1 MVSPDAK
8 RRGVA
13 HLVQTKRCSQR
24 RACCLVGAARSTVRY
39 RRRRAADEADLVEA
53 LQQQVQRHPAYGYR
67 PITALLRRQ
76 GWQVNHKR
84 VYRLWRTLGLQLPR
98 RAKRKRRYG
107 AAPERLMRAEHANHV
122 WTYDF
127 LHTSTERGGKLR
139 VLAVLDEY
147 TRECLALY
155 VARSISSRRV
165 IHLLNWLFG
174 TRGRPA
180 YLRSDNGSE
189 FIARA
194 IQMWLEAEKCQTLYI
209 KPGSPWENPFIES
222 FIGKLRAEC
231 LNRYLYA
238 SAAEAQQLLEEW
250 RTEYNDERPHSS
262 LGYLSPSMFAANVN
276 STLAPTGT

>member
-1 MVSPDAK
+1 MVSPDAQ
-8 RRGVA
+8 RRGVT
-13 HLVQTKRCSQR
+13 HLVQAKCISQR
-24 RACCLVGAARSTVRY
+24 RACQLVGAARSTVRY
-39 RRRRAADEADLVEA
+39 RRRRAADEAALVEA
-53 LQQQVQRHPAYGYR
+53 LQQQVQRHPVYGYR

-107 AAPERLMRAEHANHV
+107 AAPERLMRAEHVNHV

-155 VARSISSRRV
+155 VARSISSKRV
-165 IHLLNWLFG
+165 IHLLNWLFV
-174 TRGRPA
+174 TRGRPE

-194 IQMWLEAEKCQTLYI
+194 IQMWLEEEKCQTLYI

-231 LNRYLYA
+231 LARYLYA
-238 SAAEAQQLLEEW
+238 SAGEAQQLLEEW
-250 RTEYNDERPHSS
+250 RNEYNDERPHSS
-262 LGYLSPSMFAANVN
+262 LGYLSPSTFAASLN

>member
-8 RRGVA
+8 RRGVT
-13 HLVQTKRCSQR
+13 HLVKVKNVSQR
-24 RACCLVGAARSTVRY
+24 HACQLLGAARSTVRY
-39 RRRRAADEADLVEA
+39 QRRRAADEAALVEA
-53 LQQQVQRHPAYGYR
+53 VQQQVQRHPVYGYR

-147 TRECLALY
+147 TRECLALF
-155 VARSISSRRV
+155 VGRSISSKRV
-165 IHLLNWLFG
+165 IHLLNWLFV

-194 IQMWLEAEKCQTLYI
+194 IQMWLNEEQCQTLYI
-209 KPGSPWENPFIES
+209 KPGSPRENPFIES
-222 FIGKLRAEC
+222 FIGKLQPEC
-231 LNRYLYA
+231 LSRYLYA
-238 SAAEAQQLLEEW
+238 SADEVQQLLEDW
-250 RTEYNDERPHSS
+250 RNEYNDERPHSS
-262 LGYLSPSMFAANVN
+262 LGYLSPSTFAAHLN

>member
-1 MVSPDAK
+1 MVSPDAQ
-8 RRGVA
+8 RRGVT
-13 HLVQTKRCSQR
+13 HLVQAKCISQR
-24 RACCLVGAARSTVRY
+24 RACQLVGAARSTVRY
-39 RRRRAADEADLVEA
+39 RRRRAADEAVLVEA
-53 LQQQVQRHPAYGYR
+53 LQQQVQRHPVYGYR

-107 AAPERLMRAEHANHV
+107 AAPERLMRAEHVNHV

-155 VARSISSRRV
+155 VARSISSKRV
-165 IHLLNWLFG
+165 IHLLNWLFV
-174 TRGRPA
+174 TRGRPE

-194 IQMWLEAEKCQTLYI
+194 IQMWLEEEKCQTLYI

-231 LNRYLYA
+231 LARYLYA
-238 SAAEAQQLLEEW
+238 SAGEAQQLLEEW
-250 RTEYNDERPHSS
+250 RNEYNDERPHSS
-262 LGYLSPSMFAANVN
+262 LGYLSPSTFAASLN

>member
-8 RRGVA
+8 RRGVT
-13 HLVQTKRCSQR
+13 HLVQRKQMSQR
-24 RACCLVGAARSTVRY
+24 HACHLVGAARSTVRY
-39 RRRRAADEADLVEA
+39 QQRRAADEAALVEA
-53 LQQQVQRHPAYGYR
+53 LQEQVTRHPVYGYR

-76 GWQVNHKR
+76 GWRVNHKR

-107 AAPERLMRAEHANHV
+107 TAPERLMRAEHANHV

-155 VARSISSRRV
+155 VGRSISSKRV
-165 IHLLNWLFG
+165 IHLLNWLFI
-174 TRGRPA
+174 TRGRPE

-194 IQMWLEAEKCQTLYI
+194 IQMWLEEANCQTLYI

-222 FIGKLRAEC
+222 FIGKLRVEC

-250 RTEYNDERPHSS
+250 RKEYNDERPHSS
-262 LGYLSPSMFAANVN
+262 LGYLSPSTFAANL
-276 STLAPTGT
+276 SATLAPTGT

>member
-1 MVSPDAK
+1 MVSPDAQ
-8 RRGVA
+8 RRGVT
-13 HLVQTKRCSQR
+13 HLVQAKRFSQR
-24 RACCLVGAARSTVRY
+24 RACQLVSAARSSVRY
-39 RRRRAADEADLVEA
+39 RRRRAADEAALVEA
-53 LQQQVQRHPAYGYR
+53 LQQQVQRHAVYGYR

-155 VARSISSRRV
+155 VARSISSKRV
-165 IHLLNWLFG
+165 IHLLNWLFV
-174 TRGRPA
+174 TRGRPQ

-222 FIGKLRAEC
+222 FIGKLRTEC
-231 LNRYLYA
+231 LDRYVYA

-250 RTEYNDERPHSS
+250 RSEYNDERPHSS
-262 LGYLSPSMFAANVN
+262 LGYLSPSTFAANLN

>member
-8 RRGVA
+8 RRGVT
-13 HLVQTKRCSQR
+13 HLVQAKRFSQR
-24 RACCLVGAARSTVRY
+24 RACQLVGAARSTVRY
-39 RRRRAADEADLVEA
+39 RRRRAVDEAALVEA
-53 LQQQVQRHPAYGYR
+53 LQQQVQRHPVYGYR

-84 VYRLWRTLGLQLPR
+84 VYRLWRSLGLQLPR

-107 AAPERLMRAEHANHV
+107 AAPERLMRAEHVNHV

-155 VARSISSRRV
+155 VSRSISSRRV
-165 IHLLNWLFG
+165 IHLLNWLFV
-174 TRGRPA
+174 TRGRPE

-194 IQMWLEAEKCQTLYI
+194 IQMWLEEEKCQTLYI

-222 FIGKLRAEC
+222 FLGKLRTEC

-238 SAAEAQQLLEEW
+238 SAGEAQQLLEEW
-250 RTEYNDERPHSS
+250 RSEYNDERPHSS
-262 LGYLSPSMFAANVN
+262 LGYLSPSTFAANL
-276 STLAPTGT
+276 SSPLAPTGT

>member
-8 RRGVA
+8 RRGVT
-13 HLVQTKRCSQR
+13 HLVQAKRFSQR
-24 RACCLVGAARSTVRY
+24 RACQLVGAARSTVRY
-39 RRRRAADEADLVEA
+39 RRRRAADEAALVEA
-53 LQQQVQRHPAYGYR
+53 LQQQVQRHPVYGYR

-84 VYRLWRTLGLQLPR
+84 VYRLWRVLGLQLPR

-122 WTYDF
+122 WTYNF

-139 VLAVLDEY
+139 VLAVLNEY

-155 VARSISSRRV
+155 VARSISSKRV
-165 IHLLNWLFG
+165 LHLLNWLFV

-194 IQMWLEAEKCQTLYI
+194 IQRWLEEEKCQTLYI

-222 FIGKLRAEC
+222 FNGKLRAEC
-231 LNRYLYA
+231 LDRYLYV

-250 RTEYNDERPHSS
+250 RNEYNDERPHSS
-262 LGYLSPSMFAANVN
+262 LGYLSPSTFAANLN

>member
-1 MVSPDAK
+1 MVSPDAQ
-8 RRGVA
+8 RRGVT
-13 HLVQTKRCSQR
+13 HLVQAKCISQR
-24 RACCLVGAARSTVRY
+24 RACQLVGAARSTVRY
-39 RRRRAADEADLVEA
+39 RRRRAADEAALVEA
-53 LQQQVQRHPAYGYR
+53 LQQQVQRHPVYGYR

-107 AAPERLMRAEHANHV
+107 AAPERLMRAEHVNHV

-155 VARSISSRRV
+155 VARSISSKRV
-165 IHLLNWLFG
+165 IHLLNWLFV
-174 TRGRPA
+174 TRGRPE

-194 IQMWLEAEKCQTLYI
+194 IQMWLEEEKCQTLYI

-231 LNRYLYA
+231 LARYLYA
-238 SAAEAQQLLEEW
+238 SAGEAQQLLEEW
-250 RTEYNDERPHSS
+250 RNEYNDERPHSS
-262 LGYLSPSMFAANVN
+262 LGYLSPSTFAASLNT
-276 STLAPTGT
+276 TLPPTGT

>member
-1 MVSPDAK
+1 MVSPDAQ
-8 RRGVA
+8 RRGVR
-13 HLVQTKRCSQR
+13 HLVQAKGFSQR
-24 RACCLVGAARSTVRY
+24 RACQLVGAARSTVRY
-39 RRRRAADEADLVEA
+39 RRRRAADEAALVEA
-53 LQQQVQRHPAYGYR
+53 LRQQVQRHPVYGDR
-67 PITALLRRQ
+67 PITAVLRRQ

-98 RAKRKRRYG
+98 RAKRKRRYS
-107 AAPERLMRAEHANHV
+107 ATPERLMRAEHVNHV

-155 VARSISSRRV
+155 VARSISSKRV
-165 IHLLNWLFG
+165 IHLLNWLFV
-174 TRGRPA
+174 TRGRPE

-194 IQMWLEAEKCQTLYI
+194 IQMWLKEEKCQTLYI

-231 LNRYLYA
+231 LDRYLYA
-238 SAAEAQQLLEEW
+238 SAVEAQQLLEEW
-250 RTEYNDERPHSS
+250 RNEYNDERQHSS
-262 LGYLSPSMFAANVN
+262 LGYLSPSTFAATLN

>member
-1 MVSPDAK
+1 
-8 RRGVA
+8 
-13 HLVQTKRCSQR
+13 LVQAKCISQR
-24 RACCLVGAARSTVRY
+24 RACQLVGAARSTVRY
-39 RRRRAADEADLVEA
+39 RRRRAADEAALVEA
-53 LQQQVQRHPAYGYR
+53 LQQQVQRHPVYGYR

-107 AAPERLMRAEHANHV
+107 AAPERLMRAEHVNHV

-155 VARSISSRRV
+155 VARSISSKRV
-165 IHLLNWLFG
+165 IHLLNWLFV
-174 TRGRPA
+174 TRGRPE

-194 IQMWLEAEKCQTLYI
+194 IQMWLEEEKCQTLYI

-231 LNRYLYA
+231 LARYLYA
-238 SAAEAQQLLEEW
+238 SAGEAQQLLEEW
-250 RTEYNDERPHSS
+250 RNEYNDERPHSS
-262 LGYLSPSMFAANVN
+262 LGYLSPSTFAASLN

>member
-1 MVSPDAK
+1 
-8 RRGVA
+8 
-13 HLVQTKRCSQR
+13 
-24 RACCLVGAARSTVRY
+24 VGAARSTVRY
-39 RRRRAADEADLVEA
+39 QRRRAADEAALVEA
-53 LQQQVQRHPAYGYR
+53 LQQQVARHPVYGYR

-107 AAPERLMRAEHANHV
+107 TTPERLMRAEHANHV

-139 VLAVLDEY
+139 VLAVLDEH

-155 VARSISSRRV
+155 VGHSISSKRV
-165 IHLLNWLFG
+165 IHLLNWLFV

-194 IQMWLEAEKCQTLYI
+194 IQMWLEEEKCQTLYI

-222 FIGKLRAEC
+222 FIGKLRTEC
-231 LNRYLYA
+231 LDRYLYA
-238 SAAEAQQLLEEW
+238 SADEAQQLLEDW
-250 RTEYNDERPHSS
+250 RNEYNHERPHSS
-262 LGYLSPSMFAANVN
+262 LGYLSPSTFAAQMN

>member
-8 RRGVA
+8 RRGVT
-13 HLVQTKRCSQR
+13 HLVQAKGFSQR
-24 RACCLVGAARSTVRY
+24 RACQLVGAARSTIRY
-39 RRRRAADEADLVEA
+39 RRRRAADEAALVEA
-53 LQQQVQRHPAYGYR
+53 LQQQVQRHPVYGYR

-84 VYRLWRTLGLQLPR
+84 VYRLWLTLGLQLPR

-107 AAPERLMRAEHANHV
+107 AAPERLMRAEHINHV

-139 VLAVLDEY
+139 VLAVLDEH

-155 VARSISSRRV
+155 VARSISSKRV
-165 IHLLNWLFG
+165 IHLLTWLFA
-174 TRGRPA
+174 TRGRA
-180 YLRSDNGSE
+180 SYLRSDNGSE
-189 FIARA
+189 SIARA
-194 IQMWLEAEKCQTLYI
+194 IQMWLEEEKCQTLYI

-222 FIGKLRAEC
+222 FNGKLRAEC
-231 LNRYLYA
+231 LDRHLYA

-250 RTEYNDERPHSS
+250 RHEYNNERPHSS
-262 LGYLSPSMFAANVN
+262 LGYLSPSTFAANLS